1 MVLCHNEKFLVC
13 SHSQGLVS
21 VINTED
27 MSLVSTSAPFEEAHG
42 QIENFTNLKLV
53 VNEFNNMFEKLV
65 FAST

>member
-13 SHSQGLVS
+13 SHRQGFVS

-27 MSLVSTSAPFEEAHG
+27 MSLVSTSAPFEEVHG

-53 VNEFNNMFEKLV
+53 KNEFNNMFEKLV